1 MSRDLELKGAA
12 LRHALATA
20 ERELVDA
27 EKRVSVA
34 QVALDAALLAG
45 DDTETQR
52 AALRAAMEAIR
63 DVQATID
70 RHLATIARR
79 TAEKI
84 AARAAGLLDAAQ
96 HSTQDTLAHF
106 STPETL
112 L

>member
-1 MSRDLELKGAA
+1 MNSELKGAA
-12 LRHALATA
+12 LRHALASA
-20 ERELVDA
+20 ERDLVDA
-27 EKRVSVA
+27 EKRAGIA

-45 DDTETQR
+45 DDTEPQR
-52 AALRAAMEAIR
+52 TALRAAMEAIR

-70 RHLATIARR
+70 RHRATIERR
-79 TAEKI
+79 AAEKV

-96 HSTQDTLAHF
+96 HSTQDTLNSF

>member
-1 MSRDLELKGAA
+1 MSNSELRGTA

-27 EKRVSVA
+27 EKRASIA
-34 QVALDAALLAG
+34 QAAIDAALLAG

-52 AALRAAMEAIR
+52 AALRAAMASIR

-70 RHLATIARR
+70 RHRATIARR

-84 AARAAGLLDAAQ
+84 AARAAELIDAAQ
-96 HSTQDTLAHF
+96 HSTQDTLAPF
-106 STPETL
+106 SIPETL
-112 L
+112 S